1 MKKYFIRGLLPF
13 LILFG
18 LGYGL
23 TKAADVEVILGTSSG
38 FKIVRGTSV
47 SAGTSTFFVGSSTV
61 SIGTTTQ
68 NAMFY
73 VAGSSTSSN
82 DASLRVRNSSGIDTI
97 SVRNDGAILIGTNTS
112 TLNSALYVGSATSGS
127 LGTITAG
134 FLSTGTISA
143 NTSLHGT
150 TTVRFLNDIF
160 SNGTITATK
169 FSGDGSGLSG
179 VTSSGLSSTASIN
192 TSGNISTTGTL
203 NAGSTTVSTLTTT
216 GSATVTGTLTAASN
230 TFRADSGSVTVTTR
244 VGIGTSTPSSSYRLQ
259 VTDDADLGFVVGSS
273 GSITAKTLTVT
284 GSATVTGTLT
294 AAVGAGNVIIG
305 TTTKLFSG
313 NKELGVSAGISGDVL
328 ADLVLQGART
338 SNLIVARFVGMSKT
352 NGVGIINVFR
362 ANNAD
367 NSGDIAFETMNAG
380 TGVEALR
387 IRYNGNVGIG
397 TTTPQ
402 YTLQVNDGS
411 SALGF
416 VVNSTGSVTATG
428 TITAANFKTAGT
440 VTATGF
446 IGDGS
451 QLTNVNAASLSNTNA
466 NISTSGTIS
475 AGSTTVST
483 LTSTGSATVT
493 GALTA
498 ASSTFRADS
507 GSVTVT
513 TRVGIGTSTPSSS
526 YMLQITDSSDLG
538 VVVGS
543 SGSLT
548 AKTITA
554 TGSATVTGTLTAGSG
569 RFVVDNSINRA
580 VINFNTVGIG
590 TNTPSSSYMLQ
601 ITDSSDLGI
610 VVGSSGSI
618 TAKTL
623 SVTGSATVTGTLT
636 AAVGAGSRV
645 GIGTTTPQYTLQ
657 VNDGSSAL
665 GFVVDSTGSVTA
677 TGTITAANFKAVGT
691 VTATGFIGDGS
702 QMTNVNASSLSNSNA
717 NITTSGTISA
727 GSTTVSTLT
736 TTGSITA
743 ANGGFVVDTT
753 GSMTAS
759 SIKST
764 GSVTASFLSLTGS
777 ITAAN
782 GSFTVSSTGSMTV
795 SRLAVGTTDYSLGKL
810 TVVGN
815 ASEAQLRVRAS
826 SSQTITDMFSL
837 QTSSGT
843 DILVMDARGMVTL
856 KPTTDTGPMLIDGG
870 NNDTGPGL
878 LDLKSFNKSIST
890 SGKGVLTVRSE
901 PSSTITGDIKL
912 IQLTS
917 STTLTN
923 GSITALN
930 IANITAG
937 AGTET
942 AVSVGSG
949 WDTDLAFFDTS
960 PTIKIGD
967 GGALS
972 FTDGSNILLYLSDN
986 GSSGFLGVGTT
997 TPSTPLHVVGT
1008 ITAGF
1013 LSVGTITADL
1023 ALHGTTT
1030 VHFPG
1035 GINVTGPKSF
1045 LIPHPDP
1052 EKKGWLLRHC
1062 SVESPTRGDNLYRY
1076 KIEIPSDG
1084 GEASISLPTYWA
1096 HLNENPDVWVSS
1108 VGQFARGYGYVDE
1121 GANKL
1126 IIKGEK
1132 KGTYKV
1138 LLIGTRKDI
1147 FAKKFD
1153 AKGVEYID
1161 YETSELLTHGKR
1173 KQEKDIQLINAQ
1185 NDNGNKT
1192 FLDPIDDAFGLAI
1205 CQ

>member
-1 MKKYFIRGLLPF
+1 MNKNITRIKVKGGMSMKKYFIRGLLPF

-73 VAGSSTSSN
+73 VAGSSTSGS
-82 DASLRVRNSSGIDTI
+82 DASLRVRNSSGIDTL

-230 TFRADSGSVTVTTR
+230 TFRADTGSVTVTTR

-305 TTTKLFSG
+305 TATKLFSG

-498 ASSTFRADS
+498 AKNNFRADA

-554 TGSATVTGTLTAGSG
+554 TGSATVTGTLTA
-569 RFVVDNSINRA
+569 
-580 VINFNTVGIG
+580 
-590 TNTPSSSYMLQ
+590 
-601 ITDSSDLGI
+601 
-610 VVGSSGSI
+610 
-618 TAKTL
+618 
-623 SVTGSATVTGTLT
+623 
-636 AAVGAGSRV
+636 AVGAGSRV

-657 VNDGSSAL
+657 GNDGSSAL
-665 GFVVDSTGSVTA
+665 GVVVDSTGSVTA

-753 GSMTAS
+753 
-759 SIKST
+759 
-764 GSVTASFLSLTGS
+764 
-777 ITAAN
+777 
-782 GSFTVSSTGSMTV
+782 
-795 SRLAVGTTDYSLGKL
+795 
-810 TVVGN
+810 
-815 ASEAQLRVRAS
+815 
-826 SSQTITDMFSL
+826 
-837 QTSSGT
+837 
-843 DILVMDARGMVTL
+843 
-856 KPTTDTGPMLIDGG
+856 
-870 NNDTGPGL
+870 
-878 LDLKSFNKSIST
+878 
-890 SGKGVLTVRSE
+890 
-901 PSSTITGDIKL
+901 
-912 IQLTS
+912 
-917 STTLTN
+917 
-923 GSITALN
+923 
-930 IANITAG
+930 
-937 AGTET
+937 
-942 AVSVGSG
+942 
-949 WDTDLAFFDTS
+949 
-960 PTIKIGD
+960 
-967 GGALS
+967 
-972 FTDGSNILLYLSDN
+972 
-986 GSSGFLGVGTT
+986 
-997 TPSTPLHVVGT
+997 
-1008 ITAGF
+1008 
-1013 LSVGTITADL
+1013 
-1023 ALHGTTT
+1023 
-1030 VHFPG
+1030 
-1035 GINVTGPKSF
+1035 
-1045 LIPHPDP
+1045 
-1052 EKKGWLLRHC
+1052 
-1062 SVESPTRGDNLYRY
+1062 
-1076 KIEIPSDG
+1076 
-1084 GEASISLPTYWA
+1084 
-1096 HLNENPDVWVSS
+1096 
-1108 VGQFARGYGYVDE
+1108 
-1121 GANKL
+1121 
-1126 IIKGEK
+1126 
-1132 KGTYKV
+1132 
-1138 LLIGTRKDI
+1138 
-1147 FAKKFD
+1147 
-1153 AKGVEYID
+1153 
-1161 YETSELLTHGKR
+1161 
-1173 KQEKDIQLINAQ
+1173 
-1185 NDNGNKT
+1185 
-1192 FLDPIDDAFGLAI
+1192 
-1205 CQ
+1205 

>member
-416 VVNSTGSVTATG
+416 VVN
-428 TITAANFKTAGT
+428 
-440 VTATGF
+440 
-446 IGDGS
+446 
-451 QLTNVNAASLSNTNA
+451 
-466 NISTSGTIS
+466 
-475 AGSTTVST
+475 
-483 LTSTGSATVT
+483 
-493 GALTA
+493 
-498 ASSTFRADS
+498 
-507 GSVTVT
+507 
-513 TRVGIGTSTPSSS
+513 
-526 YMLQITDSSDLG
+526 
-538 VVVGS
+538 
-543 SGSLT
+543 
-548 AKTITA
+548 
-554 TGSATVTGTLTAGSG
+554 
-569 RFVVDNSINRA
+569 
-580 VINFNTVGIG
+580 
-590 TNTPSSSYMLQ
+590 
-601 ITDSSDLGI
+601 
-610 VVGSSGSI
+610 
-618 TAKTL
+618 
-623 SVTGSATVTGTLT
+623 
-636 AAVGAGSRV
+636 
-645 GIGTTTPQYTLQ
+645 
-657 VNDGSSAL
+657 
-665 GFVVDSTGSVTA
+665 STGSVTA